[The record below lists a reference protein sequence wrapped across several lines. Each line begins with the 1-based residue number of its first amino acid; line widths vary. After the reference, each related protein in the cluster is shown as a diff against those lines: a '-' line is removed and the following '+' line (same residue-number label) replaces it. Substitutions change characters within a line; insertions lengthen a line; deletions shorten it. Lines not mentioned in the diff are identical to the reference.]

1 MRLRKRA
8 APDTT
13 LAVSLHMSKL
23 CVGEMVSFPVAFD
36 PDMRSVALVPNLLL
50 PWFDL
55 FLNST

>member
-1 MRLRKRA
+1 
-8 APDTT
+8 